1 MYVCMYIYN
10 ARMHTYADVG
20 ENYVLPKKTTINH
33 TIFHERRSARFCG
46 TFALR
51 VIEKVRLIVLTNGTD
66 FITLLGKR
74 MKYECKFIYAF
85 GD

>member
-1 MYVCMYIYN
+1 MYVYIYN
-10 ARMHTYADVG
+10 ARVHTYADVG

-33 TIFHERRSARFCG
+33 TIFHKRRSARFCG
-46 TFALR
+46 AFALR